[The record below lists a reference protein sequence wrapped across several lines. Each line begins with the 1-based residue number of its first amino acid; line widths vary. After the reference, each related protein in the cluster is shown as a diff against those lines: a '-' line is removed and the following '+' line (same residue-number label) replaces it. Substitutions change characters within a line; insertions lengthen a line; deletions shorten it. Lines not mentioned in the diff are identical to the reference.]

1 MTGSSASQVATAPYQ
16 AQLRVPPFLLKT
28 LITAVVGGVTYALT
42 NIANQPEVWKL
53 TASIFLGGAALIV
66 QYMIDF
72 ERRLGSVEDTLS
84 VHNAE
89 MKELVHDGFARIN
102 EVTELFGLVDRSALQ
117 TEKVTKLLLSATQ
130 AGAGA
135 PPIMQSF
142 ITKQIAGLTDLMEA
156 LSRKLVDY
164 EGEDHDWIVA
174 LTHCVSMTIDATS
187 TPVDRGF
194 WGSELGQRYLRAQH
208 EAIKERQVRVRR
220 LFIVK
225 NPEDNGPELGQL
237 CDDQQSLGIEVR
249 VLVLSELSPIVR
261 MDETDDFIV
270 FDDSMSYEIGADLR
284 EVNTRTVMDWRPD
297 RVSRRVQRFRALW
310 EAAGE

>member
-1 MTGSSASQVATAPYQ
+1 MTGQPTPHGAAVAYPAP
-16 AQLRVPPFLLKT
+16 LRVPPFLLKT
-28 LITAVVGGVTYALT
+28 LVTTVAGGATYALT

-53 TASIFLGGAALIV
+53 TASIFLGGAVLII
-66 QYMIDF
+66 QYMVDF
-72 ERRLGSVEDTLS
+72 ERRLGSVENTLS
-84 VHNAE
+84 VHNSE
-89 MKELVHDGFARIN
+89 MKDLVHDGFARIN

-130 AGAGA
+130 AGSAA

-142 ITKQIAGLTDLMEA
+142 ITRQISGLTDLMEA

-174 LTHCVSMTIDATS
+174 LTQCASSTIDATS
-187 TPVDRGF
+187 TPVDRDF
-194 WGSELGQRYLRAQH
+194 WGSELGQRYLRAQRD
-208 EAIKERQVRVRR
+208 AIKERQVRIRR
-220 LFIVK
+220 LFIVRK
-225 NPEDNGPELGQL
+225 PEDNGPELGQL

-284 EVNTRTVMDWRPD
+284 EVNTD
-297 RVSRRVQRFRALW
+297 RKSVV
-310 EAAGE
+310 

>member
-1 MTGSSASQVATAPYQ
+1 MTGSSPAQGPVVTYQ
-16 AQLRVPPFLLKT
+16 TQPRIPPFLLKT
-28 LITAVVGGVTYALT
+28 LVTAVVGGVTYALT

-72 ERRLGSVEDTLS
+72 ERRLGSVEGSLV
-84 VHNAE
+84 VHNSE
-89 MKELVHDGFARIN
+89 MKELVHRGFARIN

-117 TEKVTKLLLSATQ
+117 TEKVTKLLLGTTQ

-135 PPIMQSF
+135 PPILQSF
-142 ITKQIAGLTDLMEA
+142 ISKQIGTLTDLMEA
-156 LSRKLVDY
+156 LSRQLVDY

-174 LTHCVSMTIDATS
+174 LTHCATQTIDATS
-187 TPVDRGF
+187 TPVDRDF
-194 WGSELGQRYLRAQH
+194 WPSELGQRYLRAQRD
-208 EAIKERQVRVRR
+208 AIKERQVRIRR

-225 NPEDNGPELGQL
+225 NPEDNGPELEQL

-249 VLVLSELSPIVR
+249 VLVLSELSPIIR

-270 FDDSMSYEIGADLR
+270 FDDSLSYEIGADLR
-284 EVNTRTVMDWRPD
+284 EVNTRTVMDLRPD
-297 RVSRRVQRFRALW
+297 RVGRRIQRFRTLW
-310 EAAGE
+310 EAGE

>member
-1 MTGSSASQVATAPYQ
+1 MTGSSASQGAAAPYQ

-28 LITAVVGGVTYALT
+28 LVTAVVGGLAYAVTNLADQPQVWQLT
-42 NIANQPEVWKL
+42 V
-53 TASIFLGGAALIV
+53 SIFLGGAALII

-72 ERRLGSVEDTLS
+72 ERRLDSVEETLS

-89 MKELVHDGFARIN
+89 MRDLVHEGFTRIN
-102 EVTELFGLVDRSALQ
+102 EATELFGLIDRSPLQ

-130 AGAGA
+130 AGAA
-135 PPIMQSF
+135 AQPVMQSF
-142 ITKQIAGLTDLMEA
+142 ITRQIAGLTDLMEA
-156 LSRKLVDY
+156 LSRKLVHY
-164 EGEDHDWIVA
+164 EGEDHDWIIA
-174 LTHCVSMTIDATS
+174 LTHCVTKSIDATS

-194 WGSELGQRYLRAQH
+194 WDSELGQRYLRAQH
-208 EAIKERQVRVRR
+208 EAIKERQVRIRR

-225 NPEDNGPELGQL
+225 NPEDNSPELGQL

-261 MDETDDFIV
+261 MDETDDFIL

-297 RVSRRVQRFRALW
+297 RVSRHVQRFRTLW
-310 EAAGE
+310 EAAAE